1 MTCRPTAGAFD
12 FTTMTDPP
20 LTTTRRRR
28 FLGGLGNHH
37 PLVLVAA
44 FALVLLALL
53 GLQAL
58 FTSGAYTVVPENVL
72 LRTAR
77 DDFFHNA
84 YTVGHLKLHH
94 PDRLPIYVIGG
105 SAARESLISD
115 RSFASAVQR
124 ASGVPVRAY
133 VLSNYDQSFGQSLAI
148 IDNLPPGPGI
158 VVLAVNNNRFHFSP
172 TSMARQLRGLP
183 LLLSSPTLRQFVA
196 RNPKDRLL
204 PRRLPGI
211 LPGILD
217 YLVGYYESR
226 GSALAKLRGL
236 RIAYKPHWI
245 TQRKAWSLAKKRKGV
260 EQWIRLRGPEF
271 FRFYPYNARL
281 LDTLVARAQQRGF
294 RVVLLEETE
303 DTAVVGSA
311 FDPFKRIYK
320 PIVRRIAVKYG
331 VPYLDL
337 QERLHLPDSAFWDF
351 IHPVEPARV
360 VWQRTL
366 AGALGSIVQ
375 STAAPSPA
383 AGSSG
388 GSPAPSPSASAGS
401 DTAQ

>member
-1 MTCRPTAGAFD
+1 
-12 FTTMTDPP
+12 MTDRS

-28 FLGGLGNHH
+28 FLGGLVNHH

-77 DDFFHNA
+77 DDFLHNA

-94 PDRLPIYVIGG
+94 PDHLPVYVIGG

-115 RSFASAVQR
+115 RSFAGAVQR
-124 ASGVPVRAY
+124 ASGVPVSAY

-183 LLLSSPTLRQFVA
+183 LLLSSPTLQRFVA
-196 RNPKDRLL
+196 SNPKGRRL

-217 YLVGYYESR
+217 YAVGYYESH
-226 GSALAKLRGL
+226 GSDLEKLRHP
-236 RIAYKPHWI
+236 RVTYKPHWI
-245 TQRKAWSLAKKRKGV
+245 TQRKAWSLARKRRGI

-281 LDTLVARAQQRGF
+281 LDTLVARARQRGF
-294 RVVLLEETE
+294 KVVLLEETE
-303 DTAVVGSA
+303 DTAVVGAA

-320 PIVRRIAVKYG
+320 PIVRGIAAKYG

-337 QERLHLPDSAFWDF
+337 QQRLHLPDSAFWDF

-366 AGALGSIVQ
+366 ADALGPIVRAAA
-375 STAAPSPA
+375 AAPSAA
-383 AGSSG
+383 AGG
-388 GSPAPSPSASAGS
+388 APTPSASGPAGGVGQ
-401 DTAQ
+401 AK